1 MASEGGPS
9 EEHQAMFAGLL
20 EILERE
26 VSTRK
31 AATLPGYE
39 QPKERNGYIPDAE
52 GYGFSRVHFA
62 EVKTADDID
71 NDHAHAQYRAF
82 TGWTM
87 PETKLPVPFLPNRSS
102 WIQKRGYLALR
113 NAGVYHEQN
122 TIVMG
127 ILGVDFMGD
136 GFSISGGIDLVL
148 GIFGGGLL
156 VWGLFAGGGWLAT
169 VVAYS

>member
-9 EEHQAMFAGLL
+9 EEHQAMLAGLL
-20 EILERE
+20 KYWKERGINP
-26 VSTRK
+26 K

-87 PETKLPVPFLPNRSS
+87 PETKLPVPFYLIVP
-102 WIQKRGYLALR
+102 RGYKNAGISALR

-122 TIVMG
+122 TIVME
-127 ILGVDFMGD
+127 
-136 GFSISGGIDLVL
+136 
-148 GIFGGGLL
+148 
-156 VWGLFAGGGWLAT
+156 
-169 VVAYS
+169 Y